1 MLLTFV
7 ISLSMIDLYTD
18 YRLGKI
24 MFAPTDTQPT

>member
-1 MLLTFV
+1 MLLTF